1 MRGRLLATS
10 VALAAAAGVAACSS
24 SSSTTS
30 ASTGASPTGAS
41 STGSSSAAPYRVLI
55 TGGLSAAGVLADNSE
70 TSVLSAKAG
79 AAEINAQGGIDGHKV
94 VLTVDDD
101 GGNPSTAV
109 TDLLDAIH
117 SGAKPDLYLDSG
129 PSTVASAVLPILK
142 ANGILSFNIGP
153 TTDSSNP
160 ADFPLNFDLSPGP
173 SDYVKG
179 FIPTMKADGYT
190 RVGIIH
196 GDDAYGTAF
205 GADLKSAFIAAGF
218 TVTSDQ
224 PYDVNALSMT
234 PELQT
239 IQASKPD
246 VLIMDAYGPPVG
258 YLLKS
263 LQQLGWNIPILA
275 DNSVSA
281 TGLISTPAPAGY
293 EGTALVKNLK
303 MQVFASTVYTPS
315 DTLVNNAVKT
325 MAGLG
330 NIDSTLINAY
340 NYDAL
345 PLVAAAAK
353 AANSISPTAIAQE
366 LVNPSVLDKAQTA
379 ILSRYGFTATNHTP
393 QPSASEFVFI
403 SPSLVVNGQFGHS

>member
-1 MRGRLLATS
+1 
-10 VALAAAAGVAACSS
+10 V
-24 SSSTTS
+24 
-30 ASTGASPTGAS
+30 
-41 STGSSSAAPYRVLI
+41 
-55 TGGLSAAGVLADNSE
+55 TGGLSAAGVLAANSA

-79 AAEINAQGGIDGHKV
+79 AAAINAQGGIDGHKV
-94 VLTVDDD
+94 VVTVEDD
-101 GGNPSTAV
+101 GGNASTAV
-109 TDLLDAIH
+109 TELLNAVH

-129 PSTVASAVLPILK
+129 PSTVAAAVLPILK
-142 ANGILSFNIGP
+142 SNDILSFNIGP
-153 TTDSSNP
+153 TATSSDP

-179 FIPTMKADGYT
+179 FIPTMKAAGYT

-196 GDDAYGTAF
+196 GSDAYGTAF
-205 GADLKSAFIAAGF
+205 GAELKSAFVAAGF
-218 TVTSDQ
+218 TVTSSQ
-224 PYDVNALSMT
+224 QYDETALSMT
-234 PELQT
+234 PELQA
-239 IQASKPD
+239 IQATHPD

-258 YLLKS
+258 YMLKS

-303 MQVFASTVYTPS
+303 MQVFNSTEYTAS
-315 DTLVNNAVKT
+315 DTAVNEAVAG
-325 MAGLG
+325 MAALG
-330 NIDSTLINAY
+330 KIQSTLINAY
-340 NYDAL
+340 NYDAF

-353 AANSISPTAIAQE
+353 AANSIDPTAIAKG
-366 LVNPSVLDKAQTA
+366 LINASVLADAHTA
-379 ILSRYGFTATNHTP
+379 ILSHYGFTATDHSP